1 MSFTQANKS
10 DKDPDFYTTGY
21 HPHKY
26 NKEPD
31 EIRKCNEEGAYIMKI
46 KSVPK
51 WSLAVL
57 PP

>member
-31 EIRKCNEEGAYIMKI
+31 EIRKNVMKREHI
-46 KSVPK
+46 
-51 WSLAVL
+51 
-57 PP
+57 